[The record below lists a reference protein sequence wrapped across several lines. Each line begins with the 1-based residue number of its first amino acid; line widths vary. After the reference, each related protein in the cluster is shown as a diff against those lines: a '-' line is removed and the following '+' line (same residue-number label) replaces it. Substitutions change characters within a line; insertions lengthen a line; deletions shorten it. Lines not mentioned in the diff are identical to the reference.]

1 MSQLERDLERRTRE
15 RLSVTKGHE
24 PTDEDAI
31 GALAEIEQLQELLRG
46 TGANRYWEGRWREE
60 AADNARLRA
69 ENGQLIEQITL
80 RQPSTVEKDMQEVM
94 RVNNEPGA
102 MTERTALHRVIRAWE
117 SLPGGRDYHPADIQ
131 RWLVEDMKPA
141 MDAARAALK
150 DTTLD
155 VMR

>member
-15 RLSVTKGHE
+15 RLRLSVTKGHE

-69 ENGQLIEQITL
+69 ALNEMRSRDERNG
-80 RQPSTVEKDMQEVM
+80 
-94 RVNNEPGA
+94 
-102 MTERTALHRVIRAWE
+102 
-117 SLPGGRDYHPADIQ
+117 SLPPAYRMIVD
-131 RWLVEDMKPA
+131 D
-141 MDAARAALK
+141 ALK